1 MISLSKIQTRLR
13 GIRTVM
19 LVAGIGFAALLTSCE
34 SGSSDDTDRLLTGV
48 EVATSV
54 PTYSADSDD
63 IRRGGILVLDT
74 DDCGIFDPAI
84 DLANARGF
92 PNLRLAN
99 EIHAGLTRIG
109 ADAPYAPEP
118 ELAASFEPSS
128 GGAMWE
134 FALRPGLKFS
144 DGSALVSSDVK
155 WSWERALRKSTPPSR
170 ARAILGDIVG
180 AGDVIDGSTSEL
192 TGINL
197 IDDQRFTV
205 ELAEPRTDFP
215 TMVADPI
222 ASVVKPANAELW
234 DDIWSNHEES
244 PDDTLAGA
252 IRQPNELPFGAG
264 PFRLVSYETPSRV
277 LDVFA
282 GDSTCTLERNEHYW
296 HPSKP
301 YVDGVIANADP
312 NLFWSDGDAAS
323 RQIAVMQTNALDF
336 ATMDATA
343 DVPASG
349 LTADGF
355 TTMLVPLGVHSR
367 FLVFDP
373 TVPPFDDINVRRALV
388 MSADLSRDANR
399 FEVAPT
405 FGLVPPDF
413 LPNAASVTTLAYDP
427 DAAKAGF
434 DATEFANVSGGPT
447 LTRQL
452 DTLGFIDPILANVLE
467 AWSDVL
473 GIDVDAIA
481 TLDAE
486 DNAGIADVRF
496 IHSLPAP
503 GGVLSAAIES
513 FPPDSNRAE
522 FAELRAVLD
531 DAVAE
536 VDQVQRVAKYV
547 ELEQRMIDDAYVMPI
562 LMVETGKVLVM
573 QPWVNDL
580 RYPKFTGSAFRDV
593 WFDDSA
599 PQRVLPSQ

>member
-1 MISLSKIQTRLR
+1 MS
-13 GIRTVM
+13 TVVVIAF
-19 LVAGIGFAALLTSCE
+19 VALFAMSCE
-34 SGSSDDTDRLLTGV
+34 GGTTEGTNSLLTGV
-48 EVATSV
+48 VVSTSV
-54 PTYSADSDD
+54 PSDSADSDD

-109 ADAPYAPEP
+109 TDAPYAPEP
-118 ELAASFEPSS
+118 ELAASFDPSS
-128 GGAMWE
+128 GGRMWE
-134 FALRPGLKFS
+134 FVLRPGLQFS
-144 DGSALVSSDVK
+144 DGSPLVSSDVK

-170 ARAILGDIVG
+170 ARVILGDIVG
-180 AGDVIDGSTSEL
+180 AREVVDGSSREL
-192 TGINL
+192 TGVNL
-197 IDDQRFTV
+197 IDDQRLTV
-205 ELAEPRTDFP
+205 ELVEPRTDFP

-234 DDIWSNHEES
+234 DDIWSNHELS

-252 IRQPNELPFGAG
+252 IRQPNELPVGTG

-277 LDVFA
+277 MAGFA
-282 GDSTCTLERNEHYW
+282 GDSTCTLRRNEHYW

-301 YVDGVIANADP
+301 YLDGIIANADP

-355 TTMLVPLGVHSR
+355 TTMLAPLGVHSR

-413 LPNAASVTTLAYDP
+413 LPNAAGITTLEYDA
-427 DAAKAGF
+427 DAAKAEF
-434 DATEFANVSGGPT
+434 NATDFANVSGGPT

-452 DTLGFIDPILANVLE
+452 DTLGFVDPILAAVLD
-467 AWSDVL
+467 AWREVL
-473 GIDVDAIA
+473 GIDIDAIA
-481 TLDAE
+481 TLDEE
-486 DNAGIADVRF
+486 DRAGIADVRF
-496 IHSLPAP
+496 AHSLPAP
-503 GGVLSAAIES
+503 AGVLSAAIKS
-513 FPPDSNRAE
+513 FPTDPSRTE
-522 FAELRAVLD
+522 FAELRAMLD

-547 ELEQRMIDDAYVMPI
+547 ELEQRMIDDAYVLPI
-562 LMVETGKVLVM
+562 LMVETGKVLVV

-580 RYPKFTGSAFRDV
+580 RYPKFTGSVFRDV
-593 WFDDSA
+593 WFDDTA